1 MAGSFKTDILPMF
14 RPVDID
20 HMRPMGI
27 LLDDYA
33 WMSKPDNAKGVYARL
48 SGEETPRMPPRGP
61 YWNAAQL
68 QKLSD
73 WMNVEPTYQQ

>member
-14 RPVDID
+14 RPVDIS
-20 HMRPMGI
+20 HLKPTGT
-27 LLDDYA
+27 LLDYYK
-33 WMSKPDNAKGVYARL
+33 WMSTPGNAQAVYNRL

-61 YWNAAQL
+61 YWTPAQL

-73 WMNVEPTYQQ
+73 WMNVAPTYQP